1 MKLRTSLG
9 DENERELRDDGMN
22 EERRKCDNKVAV
34 RPSSASVRV
43 HPFPVVLPHQHPLR
57 FRLHR
62 SLGGVEIARPRSI
75 GPAWS
80 NERSER

>member
-1 MKLRTSLG
+1 
-9 DENERELRDDGMN
+9 MN

-34 RPSSASVRV
+34 RPSSASVRASIL
-43 HPFPVVLPHQHPLR
+43 PVVLPHQHPLR

-62 SLGGVEIARPRSI
+62 SLGGGGGVEIARPRSI

-80 NERSER
+80 NERGER